1 MSSRCWVIVDMTHG
15 FATDRLREL
24 AGRIYTE
31 ASGDPVYALVQTNP
45 PRGPFHK
52 LLGWNKCTEDGDQ
65 ELLEPLG
72 DLDPQIF
79 EKTGYGALTPLPVE
93 ELSHF
98 DEVVVVGADTDACV
112 LATALA
118 LFDAGVGVVVST
130 TLTLSSGGE
139 DFHHAALKIL
149 RRQLGTDRVR

>member
-1 MSSRCWVIVDMTHG
+1 MSNRCWVVVDMTHG
-15 FATDRLREL
+15 FATDRLKEL
-24 AGRIYTE
+24 AERIYTE
-31 ASGDPVYALVQTNP
+31 ARGDSVYALIQTNP
-45 PRGPFHK
+45 PKGPFHK
-52 LLGWNKCTEDGDQ
+52 LLGWNKCTKDGDQ

-79 EKTGYGALTPLPVE
+79 EKTGYGALTPLPTE
-93 ELSHF
+93 ELSQF

-112 LATALA
+112 LA
-118 LFDAGVGVVVST
+118 T